1 VLIHSIKA
9 FAPGHITGFFEIHDQ
24 SSDPLLKG
32 SRGAGVSIERG
43 VRTIVTIEKSDNPH
57 HEIKIN
63 GESLKSAVVSERV
76 LQSFLSRSKKNYRIL
91 VEHDIHVP
99 IGSGFGSSGSGA
111 LSLALA
117 LNRGLKLGLTRI
129 KVAQIAHMAEIHCKT
144 GLGTVIGET
153 YGGLEIRVKS
163 GAPGIGVLKK
173 ISIKNHVV
181 ACLHFGPISTT
192 NVLSDKRICQRI
204 NDLGGKLV
212 DKLITQPNSCN
223 FMKFSRE
230 FAEHVGLISGRMRE
244 VLKDTDKIGLT
255 CSMMMLGESI
265 FSIVKRSRINELR
278 EIFNKYAPSKESII
292 VSDID
297 YEGARL
303 L

>member
-1 VLIHSIKA
+1 
-9 FAPGHITGFFEIHDQ
+9 
-24 SSDPLLKG
+24 LLQG

-43 VRTIVTIEKSDNPH
+43 VRTTVTIEKSDKPQ

-63 GESLKSAVVSERV
+63 GESLKSAMVSERV
-76 LQSFLSRSKKNYRIL
+76 LQSFLSLSKKNYRIL
-91 VEHDIHVP
+91 IEHEIRVP
-99 IGSGFGSSGSGA
+99 IGSGFGSSGASA

-117 LNRGLKLGLTRI
+117 LNKGLELDFSRI

-153 YGGLEIRVKS
+153 YGGVEIRVKP
-163 GAPGIGVLKK
+163 GAPGIGVLKH
-173 ISIKNHVV
+173 IPIKNHVV
-181 ACLHFGPISTT
+181 VCLHFGPIYTT
-192 NVLSDKRICQRI
+192 NVLSDKRIRQRI
-204 NDLGGKLV
+204 NELGGKLV
-212 DKLITQPNSCN
+212 DKLISQPNSCN

-244 VLKDTDKIGLT
+244 VLRDTDKIGLT

-265 FSIVKRSRINELR
+265 FSIVKRSRIDELR
-278 EIFNKYAPSKESII
+278 EIFNKYTSSKESII
-292 VSDID
+292 VSEID
-297 YEGARL
+297 YKGARL